1 MQCMKCGTNI
11 EGTTV
16 FCDSCLENMEQ
27 RPVKPNV
34 PVNLPNRKM
43 EEKKTSPKK
52 LPPTPEERLSRCHVA
67 IRWLA
72 GLLAV
77 AILLLAVTGAMLVS
91 TARDRGNQNNIGQNY
106 SAVED

>member
-1 MQCMKCGTNI
+1 MPAFLVLLVCKNGTEI
-11 EGTTV
+11 Q
-16 FCDSCLENMEQ
+16 L
-27 RPVKPNV
+27 
-34 PVNLPNRKM
+34 RKM